1 MNTTENKQ
9 LATEQIKAIEL
20 RNYKIWED
28 TKWKM
33 HKWQLCKLG
42 GYCYNAN
49 GYEEPNSKKLKR
61 LWGGKKW
68 NGVVIYNSMSAL
80 LHNDEIV
87 YSIFFTRCWNG

>member
-49 GYEEPNSKKLKR
+49 GYEEPEPKETQKITRRK
-61 LWGGKKW
+61 
-68 NGVVIYNSMSAL
+68 NGMA
-80 LHNDEIV
+80 
-87 YSIFFTRCWNG
+87 